1 MLGDLVV
8 APGLV
13 IPDSELEW
21 VAVRASGPGGQN
33 VNKVSSKVEL
43 RFAFEHSSAITA
55 PVKARL
61 RAVAATR
68 LDAAGRIRIISQET
82 RNQPQNLE
90 NARQKLASLVR
101 AALVVPKRRRPT
113 APTRGSR
120 ERRLE
125 QKQIHARKKRAR
137 GRVRSDES

>member
-1 MLGDLVV
+1 MFGDLEV
-8 APGLV
+8 APGIV
-13 IPDSELEW
+13 IPESELDW
-21 VAVRASGPGGQN
+21 MAVRSSGPGGQN

-43 RFAFEHSSAITA
+43 RFAFEHSKALTA

-61 RAVAATR
+61 RAFASTR

-90 NARQKLASLVR
+90 NARHKLAVLVR

-113 APTRGSR
+113 TPTRGSR

-125 QKQIHARKKRAR
+125 TKQMHAQKKRAR
-137 GRVRSDES
+137 GRVRGDD

>member
-1 MLGDLVV
+1 MQGDLAI

-13 IPDSELEW
+13 IPSSELEW
-21 VAVRASGPGGQN
+21 IAVRSSGPGGQN

-43 RFAFEHSSAITA
+43 RFAFERSAALTA

-61 RAVAATR
+61 RVIAATR
-68 LDAAGRIRIISQET
+68 LDAAGRIRIVSQET

-90 NARQKLASLVR
+90 NAREKLARLV
-101 AALVVPKRRRPT
+101 ASALAVPKKRTAT

-125 QKQIHARKKRAR
+125 HKQIHARKKKAR
-137 GRVRSDES
+137 GRIRSDEG